1 MQKKTITILL
11 LWFFLFPMSQKYFSI
26 VLLINKPKNRFLK
39 ELSLIREKFIRFA
52 MRMLS
57 DKNDAEDV
65 VQDFYEKIWRK
76 DLLAEVKNKEAFAMK
91 MVRNA
96 CLDFLRKKQLTIVSD
111 SNEPLQ
117 LEADPQQLLEVSEG
131 YRLLD
136 KILAG
141 LSEKQRTVFHLRDI
155 EGYELEKI
163 AEVLKITNEAVRAN
177 LSRARKQI
185 REAYQKYRDDER

>member
-26 VLLINKPKNRFLK
+26 VLLINKPKNIFLK

-163 AEVLKITNEAVRAN
+163 AEVLEITNEAVRAN

>member
-1 MQKKTITILL
+1 M
-11 LWFFLFPMSQKYFSI
+11 
-26 VLLINKPKNRFLK
+26 K

-76 DLLAEVKNKEAFAMK
+76 DLFAEVKNKEAFAMK

-163 AEVLKITNEAVRAN
+163 AEVLEITNEAVRAN